1 MRATSWK
8 DETGA
13 RRARRGAVAGHR
25 RRAPGPIR
33 RRGRC
38 ARGWALIGPLAL
50 LLLVLMGGDA
60 ARAVG
65 ARIRDIAR
73 IQGVRDNQ
81 LVGYG
86 LVVGLDGTGDKSATG
101 FTLRSMSSLL
111 EAMGMTIAP
120 GDMSVKNV
128 AAVMVTA
135 TLPAFAREGSLID
148 VTVSSLGDAKSLKGG
163 VLIQTPLRAAD
174 GAIYAVAQGPLSVG
188 GFGAEGPGG
197 TTETTNHL
205 TVARIPNGAIVE
217 REVDFDFLQSNRFEL
232 TLLEAD
238 FMTAKRVADAI
249 VARLG
254 PQSAVPLDAGTIMVT
269 SPDTTRSGTL
279 KFLADVEGI
288 EVQPSARAKV
298 VINERTGTI
307 VAGGEIVIQPVAIS
321 HGNLNIRVNAST
333 GVSQPAPF
341 SPGVTTVVPES
352 QVGVSSGGGQF
363 SVLESATTLN
373 EIAAALNAM
382 GVSSRDMIAIF
393 QAIKE
398 AGALQAELVVL

>member
-1 MRATSWK
+1 MS
-8 DETGA
+8 TG
-13 RRARRGAVAGHR
+13 
-25 RRAPGPIR
+25 
-33 RRGRC
+33 
-38 ARGWALIGPLAL
+38 LLLAL
-50 LLLVLMGGDA
+50 LALLALAGGDA
-60 ARAVG
+60 AGAAG
-65 ARIRDIAR
+65 ARVRDIAR

-128 AAVMVTA
+128 AAVMLTA
-135 TLPAFAREGSLID
+135 TLPAFAREGSHID

-163 VLIQTPLRAAD
+163 VLVQTPLRGAD
-174 GAIYAVAQGPLSVG
+174 GAVYAVAQGPLSVG

-197 TTETTNHL
+197 ASETTNHL

-232 TLLEAD
+232 TLLRPD

-249 VARLG
+249 VTRLG
-254 PQSAVPLDAGTIMVT
+254 PHAAVPLDAGTIMVT

-288 EVQPSARAKV
+288 EVQPTARAKV

-321 HGNLNIRVNAST
+321 HGNLNIRVNTAT

-341 SPGVTTVVPES
+341 SGGVTTVVPES
-352 QVGVSSGGGQF
+352 QIGVNSGGGQF
-363 SVLESATTLN
+363 NVLEGGTTLN

>member
-1 MRATSWK
+1 MKRSKEPSTARA
-8 DETGA
+8 GL
-13 RRARRGAVAGHR
+13 GGCLV
-25 RRAPGPIR
+25 R
-33 RRGRC
+33 RRGPG
-38 ARGWALIGPLAL
+38 ARGRTVVAGLLLGLLAL
-50 LLLVLMGGDA
+50 GGGQA
-60 ARAVG
+60 AWAVG
-65 ARIRDIAR
+65 SRIRDIAR

-128 AAVMVTA
+128 AAVMLTA
-135 TLPAFAREGSLID
+135 TLPAFAREGSHID

-163 VLIQTPLRAAD
+163 VLIQTPLRGAD
-174 GAIYAVAQGPLSVG
+174 GAVYAVAQGPLSVG

-197 TTETTNHL
+197 TSETTNHL

-232 TLLEAD
+232 TLLRPD
-238 FMTAKRVADAI
+238 FVTAKRVADAI

-254 PQSAVPLDAGTIMVT
+254 PYAAVPLDAGTIMVT

-288 EVQPSARAKV
+288 EVQPAARARV

-341 SPGVTTVVPES
+341 SAGVTTVVPES
-352 QVGVSSGGGQF
+352 QIGVSSGGGQF
-363 SVLESATTLN
+363 NVLAGGTTLN

>member
-1 MRATSWK
+1 MRAWTTK
-8 DETGA
+8 AAT
-13 RRARRGAVAGHR
+13 RADRPAGGRGILA
-25 RRAPGPIR
+25 
-33 RRGRC
+33 
-38 ARGWALIGPLAL
+38 ALLAILAL
-50 LLLVLMGGDA
+50 ALAGGDA
-60 ARAVG
+60 AQAAG

-120 GDMSVKNV
+120 NDMSVKNV

-135 TLPAFAREGSLID
+135 TLPAFAREGSRID

-163 VLIQTPLRAAD
+163 VLIQTPLRGAD
-174 GAIYAVAQGPLSVG
+174 QGIYAVAQGPLSLG

-197 TTETTNHL
+197 TSETTNHL

-217 REVDFDFLQSNRFEL
+217 REVEFDFLQSNRFEL
-232 TLLEAD
+232 TLLEPD
-238 FMTAKRVADAI
+238 FVTARRVADAI
-249 VARLG
+249 VGRLG
-254 PQSAVPLDAGTIMVT
+254 KNAAVPLDAGTIMVT

-288 EVQPSARAKV
+288 EVQPSTRARV

-321 HGNLNIRVNAST
+321 HGNLSIKVNAST

-341 SPGVTTVVPES
+341 SEGVTTTVPES

-363 SVLESATTLN
+363 SVLERATTLN

>member
-1 MRATSWK
+1 MRA
-8 DETGA
+8 
-13 RRARRGAVAGHR
+13 
-25 RRAPGPIR
+25 
-33 RRGRC
+33 
-38 ARGWALIGPLAL
+38 ALIGSLGVLGLAL
-50 LLLVLMGGDA
+50 AGGDA
-60 ARAVG
+60 ALAAG

-86 LVVGLDGTGDKSATG
+86 LVVGLDGSGDKSATG
-101 FTLRSMSSLL
+101 FTLRSMSTML

-135 TLPAFAREGSLID
+135 TLPAFAREGSRID

-163 VLIQTPLRAAD
+163 VLIQTPLRGAD
-174 GAIYAVAQGPLSVG
+174 QGVYAVAQGPLSLG

-197 TTETTNHL
+197 TSETTNHL

-217 REVDFDFLQSNRFEL
+217 REVEFDFLQGNRFQL
-232 TLLEAD
+232 TLLEPD
-238 FMTAKRVADAI
+238 FMTAKRTADAI
-249 VARLG
+249 VGRLG
-254 PQSAVPLDAGTIMVT
+254 KNAAVPLDAGTIMVT

-279 KFLADVEGI
+279 KFLAEVEGI
-288 EVQPSARAKV
+288 EVQPSTRARV

-321 HGNLNIRVNAST
+321 HGNLSIRVNAST
-333 GVSQPAPF
+333 GVSQPAPY
-341 SPGVTTVVPES
+341 SMGATTTVQES
-352 QVGVSSGGGQF
+352 DVGVSSGGGQF
-363 SVLESATTLN
+363 SVLENATTLN
-373 EIAAALNAM
+373 EIAGALNAM